1 MNRGLRRFLVIL
13 SGLGSGLGGCVAA
26 GPPTGS
32 LAEEVRVCPAGPVTE
47 GIDVSVYQGTIDWP
61 KVKAAG
67 VEFAYIRVS
76 DGTGSHDSKFTSNWS
91 NARAAGVV
99 RGVYQFFREDEDPIA
114 QADLLLDAM
123 GALEPDDLPP
133 AIDVESVDG
142 ASGATIVANVKAWM
156 DRIEAGSGRRAIIYT
171 GRPFW
176 DTNTGSSTA
185 VSDHALWIPNWG
197 VTCPSISVAWSNWGF
212 WQYSST
218 GMVSGIAGAVDL
230 DRFNG
235 DRAALL
241 AFAAA
246 SAATAPGPDAGTAP
260 PPPDAPPA
268 PATPDAPPA
277 PPDAPTQRVYE
288 AGTLTGACQVGADGA
303 AGAGGRA
310 GWAAALIAL
319 LAAARFPRRRA
330 RAKIARCGSGH
341 PPTSSSGERS

>member
-1 MNRGLRRFLVIL
+1 MNGGLRWFLSIL
-13 SGLGSGLGGCVAA
+13 PLLGGCVAA

-32 LAEEVRVCPAGPVTE
+32 LAEEVKVCPAGPVVE
-47 GIDVSVYQGTIDWP
+47 GIDVSIYQGTIDWT

-67 VEFAYIRVS
+67 IQFAYIRVS
-76 DGTGSHDSKFTSNWS
+76 DGTGSHDSKFASNWA
-91 NARAAGVV
+91 NARAAGVL

-176 DTNTGSSTA
+176 DSNTGSSTA
-185 VSDHALWIPNWG
+185 VSDHPLWIPNWG
-197 VTCPSISVAWSNWGF
+197 VTCPSISVAWSGWGF

-218 GMVSGIAGAVDL
+218 GMVSGISGAVDL

-235 DRAALL
+235 DRDALL

-246 SAATAPGPDAGTAP
+246 SADSPPSPDAGTAP
-260 PPPDAPPA
+260 KPDAPP
-268 PATPDAPPA
+268 PQTSPDAPA
-277 PPDAPTQRVYE
+277 PQISPDAPTQRVYE
-288 AGTLTGACQVGADGA
+288 AGTLNGACQVGGDRTGEAAWA
-303 AGAGGRA
+303 AG
-310 GWAAALIAL
+310 LIAL
-319 LAAARFPRRRA
+319 LVAARFPRRRA
-330 RAKIARCGSGH
+330 RAKIARCDFAH
-341 PPTSSSGERS
+341 QPTSSSGAPSSR

>member
-1 MNRGLRRFLVIL
+1 MNGRLRWFLVIL
-13 SGLGSGLGGCVAA
+13 SCLGGCAA
-26 GPPTGS
+26 VGPPPTSS
-32 LAEEVRVCPAGPVTE
+32 LTEEVRVCAAGPVVE
-47 GIDVSVYQGTIDWP
+47 GIDVSVYQGTIDWT

-76 DGTGSHDSKFTSNWS
+76 DGTGSHDSKFAANWA
-91 NARAAGVV
+91 NARAAGVL

-142 ASGATIVANVKAWM
+142 ASGATIVANVVAWM

-176 DTNTGSSTA
+176 DSNTGSSTA
-185 VSDHALWIPNWG
+185 VNDHALWIPNWG

-218 GMVSGIAGAVDL
+218 GTISGISGAVDR
-230 DRFNG
+230 DQFNG
-235 DRAALL
+235 DRPALL

-246 SAATAPGPDAGTAP
+246 SADTPAGPDAGTAP
-260 PPPDAPPA
+260 PHPDAPPG
-268 PATPDAPPA
+268 PGTPDAPPA
-277 PPDAPTQRVYE
+277 QPDAPTQRVYE
-288 AGTLTGACQVGADGA
+288 AGTLGSACQIGGDGA
-303 AGAGGRA
+303 SGA
-310 GWAAALIAL
+310 GWAAALIL
-319 LAAARFPRRRA
+319 LLVATRFPPRRS
-330 RAKIARCGSGH
+330 RAKIAPCGSEH
-341 PPTSSSGERS
+341 QPTSSSGALSSR